1 MVNNKKG
8 ITLLAIAVGLG
19 ILGAL
24 LAMLYLNAR
33 EAELRERLKPSSQ
46 PIAVV
51 VASKD
56 LVKGD
61 VLDGSSLSI
70 RQIPSDFVSLQAIR
84 PNQFDAIAGKILQQN
99 LASGKQLIKSFI
111 GDEYP
116 LDFSDTL
123 EQKRR
128 AMTIQVDEINSFSG
142 LLRPGNRIDLMVNM
156 AATQGGSKQVSPVL
170 ENVEVLS
177 TGRQTAKDYEEKVR
191 LLRGGVGAQP
201 EQNFTNVTINVTPRE
216 GALLAIA
223 QDKGDII
230 ALLRNRKD
238 DSGSG
243 FAQVNDDNITENA
256 LLLAQQGAIREAN
269 AEISNNIVAS
279 YDDKL
284 AKSIA
289 VGADGVLRNANGVAL
304 INQDLVLGADGSIK
318 TQSGLDLS
326 GTGLTIND
334 KGELVT
340 ADGKVVDPDD
350 LKMNEDG
357 HLVMADGTIL
367 KRKTVLKTA
376 DGVVLA
382 NQDLVIDANGNI
394 RTKDGIDLSGRGL
407 SINDKGELVTAD
419 GKVIDPDSLKVA
431 TDGSLITADGVILDG
446 AKVNKVM
453 GLTQRAD
460 GTIVAADGTE
470 ISGASL
476 NENGQLVLAD
486 GTVVDPDDIT
496 IGADGSIIGK
506 DGQALAGVTAIK
518 TLGTLTENADGTITT
533 ADGSVITGA
542 TLNDKG
548 QLVMD
553 DGTVVDPND
562 VKVLADGT
570 IVSRDSGEVIT
581 GLVAKSTDVTSGFR
595 FVDYIVGGAGKDGV
609 ALVNQV
615 PVTETKQK

>member
-1 MVNNKKG
+1 VANNKKS

-19 ILGAL
+19 IFGAL

-33 EAELRERLKPSSQ
+33 EAELRERLKPSSL

-61 VLDGSSLSI
+61 VLDGTTLSI

-84 PNQFDAIAGKILQQN
+84 PNQFDAISGKILQQN
-99 LASGKQLIKSFI
+99 LASGKQLLKSFI

-116 LDFSDTL
+116 LDFSDTI

-142 LLRPGNRIDLMVNM
+142 LLRPGNRIDLLVNM
-156 AATQGGSKQVSPVL
+156 ASSQSGSKQVSPVL

-191 LLRGGVGAQP
+191 MLRGGVGVRP
-201 EQNFTNVTINVTPRE
+201 EQNYTNVTINVTPKE

-243 FAQVNDDNITENA
+243 FAQINDDNITENA
-256 LLLAQQGAIREAN
+256 LALAQQSALREAN
-269 AEISNNIVAS
+269 ATISNNIVAS

-284 AKSIA
+284 AKSIT

-304 INQDLVLGADGSIK
+304 ANQDLVLGADGSIK
-318 TQSGLDLS
+318 TKNGLDLS

-350 LKMNEDG
+350 LKLNADG
-357 HLVMADGTIL
+357 QLVMSDGTVL
-367 KRKTVLKTA
+367 ERKKVLKTA

-407 SINDKGELVTAD
+407 SINAKGELVTAD
-419 GKVIDPDSLKVA
+419 GKVVDPNSLKV
-431 TDGSLITADGVILDG
+431 TSDGVLITGDGVILDG
-446 AKVNKVM
+446 AKVSKVK

-470 ISGASL
+470 ISGATL
-476 NENGQLVLAD
+476 NTDGQLVLAD
-486 GTVVDPDDIT
+486 GTVVNPDDIT

-518 TLGTLTENADGTITT
+518 TLGTLTENADGSVTT
-533 ADGSVITGA
+533 ADGSVISGA

-548 QLVMD
+548 QLVLE

-562 VKVLADGT
+562 VKVLADGS
-570 IVSRDSGEVIT
+570 IVSRSTGEAIA
-581 GLVAKSTDVTSGFR
+581 GLMAKSSDTSTGFR
-595 FVDYIVGGAGKDGV
+595 FVDYIVGGSGKDGV

-615 PVTETKQK
+615 PVSETQQK